1 MSQFPKGLLILIA
14 LGLLIIIGFGVYSA
28 RGLGGAYR
36 GVEKDLIESE

>member
-14 LGLLIIIGFGVYSA
+14 LGLLIIVGFGAYSA

-36 GVEKDLIESE
+36 SVEKDLIESE